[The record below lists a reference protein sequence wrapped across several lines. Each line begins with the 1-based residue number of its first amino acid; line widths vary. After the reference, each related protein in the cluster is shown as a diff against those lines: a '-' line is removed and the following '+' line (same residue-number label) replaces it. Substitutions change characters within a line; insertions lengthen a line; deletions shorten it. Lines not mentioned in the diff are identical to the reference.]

1 MPKLNLDIF
10 GQDED
15 TGGKRTREPM
25 QKEQPVAD
33 RAETK
38 SVTTR
43 KQESQPTPGSARP
56 KFVPVGFHEK
66 HLRLLDDAVLKLRRE
81 GYWKASKSAIIRFL
95 IERHRGDLD
104 KIWLEGHMKDA
115 SSSQSCRE

>member
-10 GQDED
+10 GQDENA
-15 TGGKRTREPM
+15 GRKRELM
-25 QKEQPVAD
+25 QKERPVAD
-33 RAETK
+33 GTK
-38 SVTTR
+38 AKPVTTR
-43 KQESQPTPGSARP
+43 KQESQHAPGSVRP
-56 KFVPVGFHEK
+56 KFVPVGFHER

-81 GYWKASKSAIIRFL
+81 GHWKASKSGIIRFL

-104 KIWLEGHMKDA
+104 KIWLEGHTKDA